1 MSRTF
6 DDKWRDFS
14 GRYGTRSCPFCKEQK
29 LDFSEPRRATI
40 GESDVVAVACLECG
54 HIEFFDV
61 ARWRWRRTK
70 SIRTIAKKDGDRL
83 TALTACQGP

>member
-14 GRYGTRSCPFCKEQK
+14 GRYGTRTCPFCKGQK

-61 ARWRWRRTK
+61 ATVEMAADEVDKDYREKGWR
-70 SIRTIAKKDGDRL
+70 
-83 TALTACQGP
+83 